1 MNARKIRRRRVAGG
15 TEGDKWNDGREKW
28 KRLGTSSTQKD
39 WERERER
46 EREREKKRA
55 RFSRS
60 NEWRGRPK
68 YDHVMDL
75 LVTPSATDSRAGQ
88 RQQSM
93 NGQFASQQLKDSRLR
108 DGSFVSV
115 FVFNLFFVFF
125 VFCVFVFFVFFFFFF
140 LLFDF
145 FFMFVFFVFF
155 FFFFFFFSLSSSLL
169 RRLRLLRL
177 FLLFLLYL
185 RLFFVAFAF
194 FFLIIFVLFLKN
206 LVEWIKLVNESD
218 NGIEIWTP

>member
-125 VFCVFVFFVFFFFFF
+125 VFCVFVFFVFFFF
-140 LLFDF
+140 
-145 FFMFVFFVFF
+145 MFVFFVFF
-155 FFFFFFFSLSSSLL
+155 FFFFFFFFFIFVSSSSSSSSSSFSSFSSLSSSLL

-177 FLLFLLYL
+177 LLLLLHHHLLLLPHHL
-185 RLFFVAFAF
+185 RALFEE
-194 FFLIIFVLFLKN
+194 LGRMDQI
-206 LVEWIKLVNESD
+206 S
-218 NGIEIWTP
+218 